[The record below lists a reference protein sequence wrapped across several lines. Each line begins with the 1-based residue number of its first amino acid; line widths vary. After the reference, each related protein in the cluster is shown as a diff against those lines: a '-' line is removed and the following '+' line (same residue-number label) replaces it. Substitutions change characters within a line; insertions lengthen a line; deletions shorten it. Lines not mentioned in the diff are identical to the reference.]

1 MFIFNIKKKVCDVLN
16 YFLLVLMKY
25 ENKKAHNMLSLMLNP
40 KFKSLKLVSSFN
52 GSKQIV
58 PMVENDKKWSLFP
71 FPLKCHHVL
80 HLVLKLEIVI
90 DSLND
95 EFFCLD
101 ILKMII
107 DIF

>member
-1 MFIFNIKKKVCDVLN
+1 
-16 YFLLVLMKY
+16 
-25 ENKKAHNMLSLMLNP
+25 MLDP
-40 KFKSLKLVSSFN
+40 KLKSLKLVSSFN

-71 FPLKCHHVL
+71 FPLKCHHVQ
-80 HLVLKLEIVI
+80 LEIVI

-101 ILKMII
+101 ILNMII
-107 DIF
+107 DIFKMIIGTSEPPRNL